1 MKSLK
6 LIGEIQVHEGK
17 DKIYESFG
25 ITRERADELIGMAS
39 RIWGK
44 QSYITD
50 VIFELAK
57 ETKNLNELLY
67 ATLLVGCA
75 LALEESQ
82 QQL

>member
-6 LIGEIQVHEGK
+6 LIGELQVYEGK
-17 DKIYESFG
+17 DKIYESLG